1 MKTNSQFCLKICET
15 NHDSKMQAPILD
27 FVKATVHSII
37 KEVKMSTRKKH
48 QMRDTVHQKC
58 VLDFFFCCNLSSG
71 IALVVWYTT
80 NGMYVKEQHH
90 TYKWREQA
98 ITEWS
103 WQCELY
109 CCLLPQCEA
118 LRICRSRFPIAT
130 LWNRTTKLVS
140 WCNQLIL
147 VANISMEKIWLF
159 KSSVLILNIF
169 CAFQTLI
176 SKLD

>member
-118 LRICRSRFPIAT
+118 LRICRSGFPIAT
-130 LWNRTTKLVS
+130 PLNPLAALRHIWRKKTAST
-140 WCNQLIL
+140 CGGTDIL
-147 VANISMEKIWLF
+147 QTSVNPDSIWPT
-159 KSSVLILNIF
+159 ILSG
-169 CAFQTLI
+169 LGE
-176 SKLD
+176 DPD